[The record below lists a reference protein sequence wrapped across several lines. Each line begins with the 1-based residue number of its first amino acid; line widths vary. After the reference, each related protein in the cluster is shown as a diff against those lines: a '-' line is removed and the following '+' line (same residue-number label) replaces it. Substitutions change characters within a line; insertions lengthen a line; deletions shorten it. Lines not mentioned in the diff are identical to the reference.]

1 MIANRKG
8 EFRSDILD
16 TTVNAEKLGGILSSA
31 TDKSAV
37 ETTELLTSS
46 ATSFSIQQAM
56 QTSDS
61 FREQV
66 KDLESRY
73 AAEQNIKV
81 TAPTVSDAAQ
91 AYVEPGK
98 VSLVGAAFN
107 AAQGQDIGLQMDA
120 TVRENQVPVFSGYR
134 KSVQLDIRLVS
145 GGAEVHDLT
154 MPVSVTMPVP
164 QGIAPSSLVILHY
177 QADGTAKYTA
187 FHVNGDGTITFTV
200 TGFST
205 FVFADNAGDT
215 SGPAPGQNANSDSPA
230 HADAQTDLENQIAA
244 PAPGA
249 TVEVAREYN
258 INALSNSVM
267 QQLVKRGD
275 VALEMEYT
283 YGGTDYHVIIPAG
296 MAVDD
301 DTSWYGPLYRS
312 AYYSAAGAGT
322 GAENSAAVYIVQGGD
337 TLGKIAR
344 NCHTTVARLAAA
356 NPQIKNVNHI
366 RPGQIIHIE

>member
-73 AAEQNIKV
+73 AVEQNIKV

-244 PAPGA
+244 AAPGA
-249 TVEVAREYN
+249 TVKVAREYN

-267 QQLVKRGD
+267 
-275 VALEMEYT
+275 
-283 YGGTDYHVIIPAG
+283 
-296 MAVDD
+296 
-301 DTSWYGPLYRS
+301 
-312 AYYSAAGAGT
+312 
-322 GAENSAAVYIVQGGD
+322 
-337 TLGKIAR
+337 
-344 NCHTTVARLAAA
+344 
-356 NPQIKNVNHI
+356 
-366 RPGQIIHIE
+366 